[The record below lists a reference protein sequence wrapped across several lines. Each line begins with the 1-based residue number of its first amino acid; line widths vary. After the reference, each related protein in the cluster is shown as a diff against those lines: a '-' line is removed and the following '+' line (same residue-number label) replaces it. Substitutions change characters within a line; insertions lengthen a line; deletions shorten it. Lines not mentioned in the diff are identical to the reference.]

1 MTDLDWVPQSCTLPT
16 EEQPLRM
23 AEWDGLL
30 SERLTAL
37 SRPRHLEAGC
47 DDLITCSASSCCP
60 IPFTDLAEESRHAGP
75 CC

>member
-1 MTDLDWVPQSCTLPT
+1 
-16 EEQPLRM
+16 M